1 MQSEADAGR
10 RNRSERKRRRARVRS
25 AIIGITKMKYKPNG
39 KDFAK
44 TGKSALI
51 CISVL
56 GALSLSI
63 FFIFPEQKVVPFDIP
78 AAKNE
83 RPKIRAEFNTPLSD
97 KPAAVRH
104 GDEGLT
110 LYRQPYYRLAV
121 EDFYISETN
130 NRDITLAILEFAD
143 KNDIPL
149 SLAFSLAYTESRYN
163 IRAVNYN
170 TNSSIDRG
178 LFQLNDRSFPHLGEK
193 DFFNPAV
200 SARYGMAHLRFCL
213 NIAGNIIPALAMYN
227 AGANRVRANSTPQ
240 STLNYIGNI
249 MTHKQMIDKRFAE
262 EVMAYID
269 YNNPLDANVSV
280 AMGGKR

>member
-1 MQSEADAGR
+1 MSVIGKQAVS
-10 RNRSERKRRRARVRS
+10 
-25 AIIGITKMKYKPNG
+25 IGITKMKYKSNG
-39 KDFAK
+39 KEFAK
-44 TGKSALI
+44 TGRHALI
-51 CISVL
+51 CISAL
-56 GALSLSI
+56 GALALSI
-63 FFIFPEQKVVPFDIP
+63 FFIFPEQKVAPFDIP
-78 AAKNE
+78 LAENRK
-83 RPKIRAEFNTPLSD
+83 PKMQAEFNTPLSD
-97 KPAAVRH
+97 KPATVRH

-269 YNNPLDANVSV
+269 YNNPLDANVSI